1 MTIYI
6 NDRGYIHEKSRFYFC
21 IFAMGVIIEY
31 TSPIAYSQINHDKP
45 SGYVNS

>member
-31 TSPIAYSQINHDKP
+31 TSPIWGSLFSDKP
-45 SGYVNS
+45 